1 MLHFVNRATKPY
13 HSWPKSSLVVNRVV
27 TVTIQNTQ
35 FTLIQ
40 DGSTQSRN
48 GKTFVDVSFI
58 IRIDLSSH
66 LGMVH
71 GGGKFVGLNDL

>member
-1 MLHFVNRATKPY
+1 MVHFINRATKPY

-27 TVTIQNTQ
+27 TVTFQNTQ

-48 GKTFVDVSFI
+48 GKTLILLTFP
-58 IRIDLSSH
+58 L
-66 LGMVH
+66 
-71 GGGKFVGLNDL
+71 